1 MSPHDA
7 LAVTGRTPH
16 ATREAVIAAAR
27 HGAPQQN
34 RLTRIPEHCQPE
46 PSIRRYADV
55 ILEPTPSTLRSSVYE
70 ALFIHGVDGV
80 LITSADGRILGANAR
95 ACELLGRTELQLI
108 ELGRDGIVDRRD
120 RRWRAALETRAP
132 EGAFRGVFR
141 FRRGDGSTFSA
152 EVTTASFLD
161 GDSPRAYVSFRDVST
176 AEAEAARAEATT
188 RAAAE
193 VIDSLESISDM
204 YIGVDADWRITY
216 INAQAEARLG
226 VSRNGV
232 VGEDLWV
239 RFPALLATEFEK
251 TYRQVAATGRTA
263 TLEARY
269 DEADLWC
276 EARVYSLRRGG
287 IGIYFRDVSERRAM
301 EQERERLLTAERAAR
316 AAAERAQRDLA
327 HQATHDELT
336 GLLSRAGMLQ
346 EVDRVLAGQPGARL
360 TVAFIDLDRFKL
372 VNDSLGH
379 GAGDRLL
386 SVFARRLAALAGPA
400 DPVARFGG
408 DEFVVVL
415 VDRSAEEAGRFA
427 QKVIEASR
435 EPVEVGA
442 RLLVTVS
449 VGLAT
454 ATGPADLD
462 ILLREAD
469 AALYRAKDTGRE
481 RAVWFD
487 EQMHVESVHRVEIE
501 NDLRHA
507 LDRDE
512 LLVEYQPAFDLRVE
526 RICHVEAL
534 VRWRHPARGLVGPQE
549 FIPVAEETGL
559 IHRIGELV
567 LARAV
572 EQAGRWAHLPE
583 LRVWVN
589 VSPQQLADREFP
601 ARLAAQLDRAGLPA
615 HRLGIEVTE
624 SALAD
629 CSRAGEVL
637 ERIHDLGVAIAIDD
651 FGTGYSSLA
660 RLSEFPVD
668 VIKVDKSFV
677 HDLGTPR
684 GDALVAGIVTLSRA
698 IGAHVIAE
706 GVETLPQL
714 TALSALGVD
723 SACGYLLARP
733 SAPEHLP
740 LTLPAE
746 ASHRWRPG
754 LHPTVAR
761 APGGSSSPR

>member
-1 MSPHDA
+1 M
-7 LAVTGRTPH
+7 
-16 ATREAVIAAAR
+16 
-27 HGAPQQN
+27 
-34 RLTRIPEHCQPE
+34 
-46 PSIRRYADV
+46 
-55 ILEPTPSTLRSSVYE
+55 ILESAPSTLRSSVYE
-70 ALFIHGVDGV
+70 ALFIHGLDGV
-80 LITSADGRILGANAR
+80 LITSADGRTLGANAR

-120 RRWRAALETRAP
+120 RRWREALETRAR

-141 FRRGDGSTFSA
+141 LRRSDGSTFPA
-152 EVTTASFLD
+152 EVTTATFLD

-188 RAAAE
+188 RTAAE

-204 YIGVDADWRITY
+204 YIGVDVDWRMTY

-226 VSRNGV
+226 VSRDEV
-232 VGEDLWV
+232 VGEDIWA
-239 RFPALLATEFEK
+239 RFPALLGTEFEK
-251 TYRQVAATGRTA
+251 PYRQVACTGRTA

-276 EARVYSLRRGG
+276 EARVYPLRRGG
-287 IGIYFRDVSERRAM
+287 IAIYFRDVSERRAM

-327 HQATHDELT
+327 HRATHDELT

-346 EVDRVLAGQPGARL
+346 EVERVLAGQPEARL

-386 SVFARRLAALAGPA
+386 SEFARRLAALAGPA

-415 VDRSAEEAGRFA
+415 VDRSAEEVGRFA
-427 QKVIEASR
+427 QQVIEASR

-487 EQMHVESVHRVEIE
+487 EQMHVESVRRVEIE
-501 NDLRHA
+501 NDLRQA

-589 VSPQQLADREFP
+589 VSPQQLVDREFP

-677 HDLGTPR
+677 HDLGTAR
-684 GDALVAGIVTLSRA
+684 GEALVAGIVTLARA
-698 IGAHVIAE
+698 IEAHVIAE

-723 SACGYLLARP
+723 SASGYLLARP

-740 LTLPAE
+740 LTIPTE
-746 ASHRWRPG
+746 ASFRWRTG
-754 LHPTVAR
+754 LHPAVAR
-761 APGGSSSPR
+761 GPGQDVVVDAVLSAPVLPRPASRSLASEAADPLGFDAVRRRSQ

>member
-1 MSPHDA
+1 MFETSPRDA
-7 LAVTGRTPH
+7 AF
-16 ATREAVIAAAR
+16 
-27 HGAPQQN
+27 
-34 RLTRIPEHCQPE
+34 TRIAEHGQAE
-46 PSIRRYADV
+46 LSFRRYADV
-55 ILEPTPSTLRSSVYE
+55 TLEPTPSTLRSSVYE
-70 ALFIHGVDGV
+70 ALFIHGLDGV

-95 ACELLGRTELQLI
+95 ACELLGWTEPQLI
-108 ELGRDGIVDRRD
+108 ELGRDGIVDGCD
-120 RRWRAALETRAP
+120 RRWREALETRAR
-132 EGAFRGVFR
+132 EGAFRGLFR
-141 FRRGDGSTFSA
+141 LRRSDRSTFPA
-152 EVTTASFLD
+152 EVTTATLLD
-161 GDSPRAYVSFRDVST
+161 GDSPRSYVSFRDVST

-188 RAAAE
+188 RTAAE
-193 VIDSLESISDM
+193 VIDNLESISDM
-204 YIGVDADWRITY
+204 YIGVDADWRVTY

-226 VSRNGV
+226 VSRDDV
-232 VGEDLWV
+232 VGEDLWAQ
-239 RFPALLATEFEK
+239 FPGLLGSEFEK
-251 TYRQVAATGRTA
+251 TYRYVARTGQTA

-276 EARVYSLRRGG
+276 EARVYPLGRGG
-287 IGIYFRDVSERRAM
+287 IAIYFRDVSERRAM

-327 HQATHDELT
+327 HRATHDELT

-346 EVDRVLAGQPGARL
+346 EVDRVLAGQPEARL

-379 GAGDRLL
+379 GVGDRLL
-386 SVFARRLAALAGPA
+386 SEFARRLAALAGPA

-415 VDRSAEEAGRFA
+415 VNRSAEEARRFA

-454 ATGPADLD
+454 ATGSADLH

-487 EQMHVESVHRVEIE
+487 EQMHVESVRRVGIE
-501 NDLRHA
+501 SDLRHA
-507 LDRDE
+507 PDRDE
-512 LLVEYQPAFDLRVE
+512 LFVDYQPAFDLRVE

-534 VRWRHPARGLVGPQE
+534 VRWRHPARGLVSPQE

-601 ARLAAQLDRAGLPA
+601 ARLAAQLDRAGLPT

-629 CSRAGEVL
+629 WSRAGKVL
-637 ERIHDLGVAIAIDD
+637 ERIRELGVAIAVDD

-684 GDALVAGIVTLSRA
+684 GEALVAGIVTLARA

-723 SACGYLLARP
+723 SASGYLLARP

-740 LTLPAE
+740 LTIPAE
-746 ASHRWRPG
+746 ASFRWRTG

-761 APGGSSSPR
+761 PPGTTRW